1 MFRATSNTNNNKRAQ
16 LAKVNDAVNKATQIS
31 FCKEHGVNTRLRFPV
46 NTDCSTLQC
55 FADKFTLT
63 LDESQFKGLDVL
75 FRIDVK
81 MDIKACTHLDVSL
94 TLKVG
99 KNQCFEIPACRQG
112 PEDKIVSFVFG
123 DTVFKNLDGFPLFAL
138 PFYTYEVSITS
149 NVRPAVVYLLGRYLN
164 DDSRRFLASKQMS
177 LVYSY
182 TKECEVV
189 TLGDK
194 INTSQCIIEPDELP
208 CGAISLSFPSDHQ
221 NLFNID
227 EIVVWANGTE
237 LTVLLAGHDC
247 ILGEAGWLILEE
259 MLSAHMLA
267 AVTLE
272 LQVFPPLVPDS
283 RVLVKFECRRIF
295 VIQDGLL
302 GIS

>member
-1 MFRATSNTNNNKRAQ
+1 
-16 LAKVNDAVNKATQIS
+16 
-31 FCKEHGVNTRLRFPV
+31 
-46 NTDCSTLQC
+46 LQC

-99 KNQCFEIPACRQG
+99 KIRCFEIPACRQVPG
-112 PEDKIVSFVFG
+112 DKIVSFIFG
-123 DTVFKNLDGFPLFAL
+123 DPVFKNMDGFPLFAL
-138 PFYTYEVSITS
+138 PFYTFEVSITS
-149 NVRPAVVYLLGRYLN
+149 NDVRPAVVYFLGRFLN
-164 DDSRRFLASKQMS
+164 VDSQRFLAAKPMS

-189 TLGDK
+189 TLGDI
-194 INTSQCIIEPDELP
+194 INTSQCNIEPDELP
-208 CGAISLSFPSDHQ
+208 CGAISLSFPSDQQ
-221 NLFNID
+221 NLINID
-227 EIVVWANGTE
+227 EIVVRANGTE

-247 ILGEAGWLILEE
+247 ILGEAGWLILED
-259 MLSAHMLA
+259 MLPARMLA
-267 AVTLE
+267 TVTYE

-295 VIQDGLL
+295 VIEDGLI